1 MKLTHLIAVL
11 ILAASATLSAQ
22 ERPSMSLQQAL
33 SVALERN
40 FNVISAQNS
49 YESQQSSV
57 TSAYGNFLPSLSA
70 YGQWNRSQSWQPAGL
85 DIQYING
92 LPVTLGSTSGIST
105 RNNFNAGLSANV
117 TLFDGFGMPANL
129 RRAELNASS
138 AEQNLTR
145 TRQTVVFTTQR
156 LYLNVLRTQ
165 QLVGVNEDNLKRSR
179 QQLDR
184 IVESNK
190 VGAVALAD
198 VYRQQVQTANDELAL
213 IRAQQTFETA
223 KTDLLSYLSLDVYK
237 EYTYSDPQLEK
248 EIETRDFEQLKNQ
261 YADYN
266 TLVNQALETRPDYQA
281 AQYSKQS
288 AENNVTVARRGF
300 WPTVTANA
308 SYGYSNAEINRLND
322 NKSLSYGLSIN
333 LPLFTG
339 FQTSVASQQAEL
351 NAQIADE
358 QVRQTQRLVQAD
370 VKKGLLDLES
380 AYKQLDVTVKNLQ
393 SAAEDQRIAQERYTL
408 GAGTLLDNLTAQAN
422 YTKAQSDNVNA
433 AYDYLLAKQEMKYVL
448 GAEKY

>member
-1 MKLTHLIAVL
+1 
-11 ILAASATLSAQ
+11 
-22 ERPSMSLQQAL
+22 MSLQQAL